1 MSLRKLLNLLNRP
14 KVAKTCDKCSYICFA
29 PSTSEDIFHDGVQC
43 ALCTKAEALIKDC
56 IEHPR
61 EMINI
66 KRPLWCPNLGRK
78 LSKDEKKI
86 VDIIL
91 PHRKEEYKTHKI

>member
-29 PSTSEDIFHDGVQC
+29 PSTSEDNFHDGVQC

-56 IEHPR
+56 IEQPR

-66 KRPLWCPNLGRK
+66 KKPLR
-78 LSKDEKKI
+78 
-86 VDIIL
+86 
-91 PHRKEEYKTHKI
+91 